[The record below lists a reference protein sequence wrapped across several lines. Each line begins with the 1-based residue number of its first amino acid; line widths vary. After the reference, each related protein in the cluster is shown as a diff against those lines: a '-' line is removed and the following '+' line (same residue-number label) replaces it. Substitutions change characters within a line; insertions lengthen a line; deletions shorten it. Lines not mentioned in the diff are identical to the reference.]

1 MHSRKCAAFQ
11 HRWCRPCW
19 TVRSLEENWQIPK
32 YFLLNWSASAKL
44 RLHNWRS
51 KHWHCA
57 HLVSSL
63 KCALACTIAGNQKQR
78 GISRSYLQVAGCGGA
93 ARIHVRASVRGA
105 VK

>member
-57 HLVSSL
+57 HLEE
-63 KCALACTIAGNQKQR
+63 QR
-78 GISRSYLQVAGCGGA
+78 GIARSYLQVAGCGGA
-93 ARIHVRASVRGA
+93 ARIQLRASAR
-105 VK
+105 